1 MPRVPPNRV
10 NRFVTVGRSHHPN
23 TRPVARPVIDST
35 DSEFTVER
43 LREWKKQAENES
55 MNGRMD
61 LNNASASTGMTSIPS
76 AARPSRAH
84 RSIARRSRETP

>member
-1 MPRVPPNRV
+1 MREICAEPMSQRR
-10 NRFVTVGRSHHPN
+10 RRSSANNGIWRCRDHGK
-23 TRPVARPVIDST
+23 AIDST

-61 LNNASASTGMTSIPS
+61 LNNASASTRSTSIAS
-76 AARPSRAH
+76 AARPS
-84 RSIARRSRETP
+84 